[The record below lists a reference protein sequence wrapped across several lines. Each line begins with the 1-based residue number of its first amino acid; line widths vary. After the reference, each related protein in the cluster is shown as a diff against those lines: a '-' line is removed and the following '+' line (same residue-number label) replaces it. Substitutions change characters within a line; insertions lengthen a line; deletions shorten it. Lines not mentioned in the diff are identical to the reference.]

1 MWVNRPLYVS
11 QLGQL
16 SLSSFLGRQMSS
28 KLESDVCCRLQVER
42 HLLKAT
48 EVTAGL
54 AESNGSLLP
63 GLWRDSLLITCGLTA
78 GNSSGSNVQ

>member
-1 MWVNRPLYVS
+1 MWANHPLQVS

-28 KLESDVCCRLQVER
+28 KLESDVCCRLQVAPSG
-42 HLLKAT
+42 KAT

-63 GLWRDSLLITCGLTA
+63 GLWRDSIHVTCGLTA
-78 GNSSGSNVQ
+78 CTP